1 MAVVLETVITS
12 AFCYIELRIVL
23 FWIPISNYNL
33 HSVGVDFGF
42 SSSRT
47 AIVMTEHLKIE
58 GEDKIIVRF
67 AEEYDKANPQTI
79 ECWLACVILLGWF
92 F

>member
-1 MAVVLETVITS
+1 LQG
-12 AFCYIELRIVL
+12 
-23 FWIPISNYNL
+23 IPISNYNL

-47 AIVMTEHLKIE
+47 AIVMTEHLKTDV

-67 AEEYDKANPQTI
+67 SEEYDKVNPQTI
-79 ECWLACVILLGWF
+79 VDICHKLYRDNWNTIF
-92 F
+92 FVDWANR